1 MELAILAPREAILFA
16 RDTLTTKLAL
26 GAALLFA
33 APRRSVVTLQQRRDP
48 RADGQLGLAAALQN
62 LVERGEAATLDEA
75 QTVLSQRGHAASL
88 QKLVDSGEAATLDEA
103 SKLAGQRARAA
114 SLQKLVDSGEAAT
127 LEEASKLA
135 GQRGRAAALQK
146 LVDSGEA
153 ATLEEAQQVLSRSG
167 HQAALQG
174 VVERGDAATL
184 EEAQVL
190 HSQRGRAAAL
200 QKLVDSGDAATLEE
214 ASKLAGQRGRAAAL
228 QKLVDSGEAATLE
241 EAQVGY
247 SMNAGVAAA
256 LSAGKYTRFPGV
268 RWRKDSRKWR
278 VQFSVGSKKI
288 SLGSHATEEE
298 AALVHDEYVRR
309 HGLAR
314 PLHFPREGEASS
326 GTFRE
331 RHAPREARVGSRGP
345 RMAVVGDESELGAA
359 LWTVALVLGAYL
371 SSYASEGYEPHK
383 L

>member
-114 SLQKLVDSGEAAT
+114 S
-127 LEEASKLA
+127 
-135 GQRGRAAALQK
+135 
-146 LVDSGEA
+146 
-153 ATLEEAQQVLSRSG
+153 
-167 HQAALQG
+167 
-174 VVERGDAATL
+174 
-184 EEAQVL
+184 
-190 HSQRGRAAAL
+190 
-200 QKLVDSGDAATLEE
+200 
-214 ASKLAGQRGRAAAL
+214 L